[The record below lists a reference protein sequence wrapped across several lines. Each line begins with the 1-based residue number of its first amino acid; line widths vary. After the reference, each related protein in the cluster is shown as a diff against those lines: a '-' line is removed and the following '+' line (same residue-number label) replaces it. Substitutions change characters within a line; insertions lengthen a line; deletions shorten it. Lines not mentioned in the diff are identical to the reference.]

1 MSDPLVSIGVAVSG
15 PMAHVERA
23 VRSALGQSYESIEI
37 ILYHGPADQDRVAF
51 VDKFADSDTRVKVFR
66 ETRKVGAIECFT
78 ASRAAASGEYFMW
91 LDETSWIDPGYVAT
105 GVEYLIH
112 NAHHVLVHGT
122 CIRHD
127 HKGAQSEWPPTAVTF
142 EDPARRVEAFVGNVN
157 GHDAWYG
164 LHRLSAL
171 STAPVHPALG
181 FEYGWLTSVAW
192 RGKIAA
198 QPDMTLYRDG
208 PADDTDASNRVIRL
222 GLGNFQATDP
232 WLTVAALQFCNLA
245 FFDEALAHLP
255 PIERA
260 RLGTVVADAVS
271 QRQRI
276 LDEGMMISFAA
287 RLFPSEP
294 ILEQFRA
301 LRTTLADAVLA
312 LRAVSST
319 DPFVQNLI
327 GTINVLCRMRIG
339 NIPMTKED
347 KDIVR
352 QIEVM
357 WDSDQATVSQNKVA
371 IVSAMYL

>member
-1 MSDPLVSIGVAVSG
+1 
-15 PMAHVERA
+15 MAHVERA
-23 VRSALGQSYESIEI
+23 VRSALGQSYESVEL
-37 ILYHGPADQDRVAF
+37 ILYDGQADQDRVAF
-51 VDKFADSDTRVKVFR
+51 VDKLAGGDPRIKVFR
-66 ETRKVGAIECFT
+66 DTRKLSTIECIM
-78 ASRAAASGEYFMW
+78 ASRAAATGEYFMW
-91 LDETSWIDPGYVAT
+91 LDESSWIDPGYVAS
-105 GVEYLIH
+105 GVDYLVH
-112 NAHHVLVHGT
+112 NALHVLVHGT

-127 HKGAQSEWPPTAVTF
+127 HKGAQSEWAPAAVTF
-142 EDPARRVEAFVGNVN
+142 DDPARRVETLVGNVN

-164 LHRLSAL
+164 LHRLALL
-171 STAPVHPALG
+171 STVPIHPALG
-181 FEYGWLTSVAW
+181 FEYSWLTSVAW

-198 QPDMTLYRDG
+198 QPDMKLYRDG
-208 PADDTDASNRVIRL
+208 PADDSDASNRVTRL

-245 FFDEALAHLP
+245 FFDDALAHLS

-260 RLGTVVADAVS
+260 RLGTVAADSIS

-294 ILEQFRA
+294 ILEQIRA
-301 LRTTLADAVLA
+301 LRSTLADAVLV
-312 LRAVSST
+312 LRAISST
-319 DPFVQNLI
+319 DPFVQNLV

-347 KDIVR
+347 KDIIR
-352 QIEVM
+352 QVEVM
-357 WDSDQATVSQNKVA
+357 WDSDQATASQNKVA